1 MHKSGKVLVMLF
13 LLLLVFWFILPLLWL
28 IITPFSKEP
37 SLGISIT
44 APTLNNFAEVA
55 KARSAL
61 MAFKNSLIISIGS
74 VILVVTL
81 ASTAS
86 YALSRSRF
94 TGKNAII
101 TLLLIFSSVVTGVA
115 AMVPIY
121 ALCQRLKLIDS
132 LLGVV
137 LVFSAGFLPTAIFI
151 LKDFIDRVPTAY
163 EEAALVDGSRGA
175 DLFAR
180 IVFPLIGPG
189 VAVVAVLCFVNIW
202 SNFLVP
208 FVLIRTNAKAP
219 ISVAI
224 YQFFTEVGIPRIG
237 LISAYSLLYALPVLI
252 IYFYVSKKYGFGFFG
267 GLKG

>member
-1 MHKSGKVLVMLF
+1 MSKTARIFLVLF
-13 LLLLVFWFILPLLWL
+13 LALVTIGFALPLLWL
-28 IITPFSKEP
+28 LVTPFSKTP
-37 SLGISIT
+37 SLGIGLT
-44 APTLNNFAEVA
+44 APTLNNFAELI

-61 MAFKNSLIISIGS
+61 LAFKNSLIISAGS
-74 VILVVTL
+74 VALVVL
-81 ASTAS
+81 FSALAS
-86 YALSRSRF
+86 YALSRSSF
-94 TGKNAII
+94 PGKELIL

-121 ALCQRLKLIDS
+121 ALCSKLRLIDS
-132 LLGVV
+132 LLGVI

-151 LKDFIDRVPTAY
+151 LKDFIDRVPRAY
-163 EEAALVDGSRGA
+163 EEAALVDGSRGT

-189 VAVVAVLCFVNIW
+189 AAVVAVLCFVNIW

-208 FVLIRTNAKAP
+208 FILIRSGAKVP

-224 YQFFTEVGIPRIG
+224 YQFFTEVGVPRIG
-237 LISAYSLLYALPVLI
+237 LISAYSLLYALPVLL
-252 IYFYVSKKYGFGFFG
+252 IYFWVSRKYGFGFFG